1 MFAVARMSSLA
12 AGRRLF
18 QCTSKSLRSA
28 ADSTVKPAVEAAKE
42 PAKEVVNEG
51 FAKKNPFTF
60 QLIIATGKTMAAD
73 LMAQTVAEGKKFDE
87 IDWKRNGIF
96 IVFGFAYL
104 GGFQYW
110 LMINKY
116 RQVSLCSL
124 EANGPKHPRL
134 FLTLLFL
141 ASPFS
146 GSHQWIDLPN

>member
-1 MFAVARMSSLA
+1 MFAVARTSSLAA

-28 ADSTVKPAVEAAKE
+28 AESTVKPAVEAAKE

-51 FAKKNPFTF
+51 FAKKNPFAF

-116 RQVSLCSL
+116 RQVSTCL
-124 EANGPKHPRL
+124 
-134 FLTLLFL
+134 
-141 ASPFS
+141 
-146 GSHQWIDLPN
+146 Q